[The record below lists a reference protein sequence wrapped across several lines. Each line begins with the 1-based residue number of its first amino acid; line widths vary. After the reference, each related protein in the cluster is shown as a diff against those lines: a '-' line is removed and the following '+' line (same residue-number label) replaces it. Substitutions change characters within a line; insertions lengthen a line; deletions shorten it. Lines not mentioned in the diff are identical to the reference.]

1 MNSVP
6 FHAIQSDPADIR
18 LLCGSRAKRMGT
30 SGLWT
35 SCFAWHGG
43 HPEAMPMPKK
53 EKHLFCI
60 ILIGPAPQLFFFFF
74 GNFTYFLSLL
84 IFFFFLLDGS
94 FTFVQNIYETMAGL
108 DRGAHCFPVYLEQ

>member
-60 ILIGPAPQLFFFFF
+60 ILIGPAPQLFWKLHIFSFSFDGFSF
-74 GNFTYFLSLL
+74 GWIILRLYK
-84 IFFFFLLDGS
+84 
-94 FTFVQNIYETMAGL
+94 IYMEKRL
-108 DRGAHCFPVYLEQ
+108 V

>member
-1 MNSVP
+1 MNSVS

-30 SGLWT
+30 SGLLDQLF
-35 SCFAWHGG
+35 CLAWG
-43 HPEAMPMPKK
+43 HPEAMPKK

-60 ILIGPAPQLFFFFF
+60 ILIGPAPRFFFFFF

-84 IFFFFLLDGS
+84 IFFLLDGS
-94 FTFVQNIYETMAGL
+94 FTFV
-108 DRGAHCFPVYLEQ
+108 

>member
-74 GNFTYFLSLL
+74 WKLHIFSFSFNL
-84 IFFFFLLDGS
+84 FFFS
-94 FTFVQNIYETMAGL
+94 FGWIIYVCTK
-108 DRGAHCFPVYLEQ
+108 YI